1 MKIKILS
8 LNLCDLPIP
17 TRSGILKFSR
27 KERFQE
33 LINQLGKSDFDIICF
48 QELFTKITLHLIT
61 NALPNHKPIYTD
73 YFGLNK
79 GGLVIF
85 INKSFKAI
93 EYEFKTFKNI
103 KLLPATL
110 PDILIHKGFQILK
123 TDAFTIINTH
133 LIESYNIKSVIKI
146 QPKQLKEIHDN
157 IDERSIICGDFNVT
171 KQIQKEFFIDLNDAL
186 DGIHEPTITDRNP
199 NRFFTKIF
207 KPLNEQ
213 YDNIYFSKEFKK
225 IKSSVYFKGNNQKD
239 TQNIII
245 SDHYGVFAEL
255 ELNTQN

>member
-1 MKIKILS
+1 MLFS
-8 LNLCDLPIP
+8 L
-17 TRSGILKFSR
+17 
-27 KERFQE
+27 
-33 LINQLGKSDFDIICF
+33 
-48 QELFTKITLHLIT
+48 TKISKQST
-61 NALPNHKPIYTD
+61 
-73 YFGLNK
+73 
-79 GGLVIF
+79 
-85 INKSFKAI
+85 INLKLS
-93 EYEFKTFKNI
+93 KNI

-157 IDERSIICGDFNVT
+157 IDEKSIICGDFNVT
-171 KQIQKEFFIDLNDAL
+171 KKIQKEFFIDLNDAL
-186 DGIHEPTITDRNP
+186 DVIREPTITDRNP

-213 YDNIYFSKEFKK
+213 YDNIYFSKQFKK
-225 IKSSVYFKGNNQKD
+225 IKSSVCFKGNNQKD
-239 TQNIII
+239 TQNVII